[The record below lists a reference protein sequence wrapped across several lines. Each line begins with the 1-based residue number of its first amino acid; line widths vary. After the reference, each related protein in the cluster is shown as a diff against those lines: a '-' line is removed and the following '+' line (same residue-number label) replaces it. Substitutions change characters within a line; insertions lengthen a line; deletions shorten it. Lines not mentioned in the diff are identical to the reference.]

1 MTVKITPRD
10 LEKAFAVFTLLL
22 LSDALALRSMF
33 VAPEGSGV
41 FDLTSPLDRGIA
53 LSQYLVL
60 FVVLVMLGWHWRQTL
75 KTLWRNVL
83 IPLFAVLCVSSIQW
97 SDFPEV
103 TMRSSFLFASTTA
116 FGIYFA
122 LRFTIQE
129 QMQLLTITMGLAG
142 TASLLLGV
150 VMPSAAIENNGLRQG
165 SWRGIFY
172 HKNNLGMYMYL
183 GATAALLTTQTLRL
197 KWQRLLAWGAALVNV
212 LLIVLSA
219 SKTALLVFLI
229 LMFLLPYCRV
239 MRWRSRYLIPVVTLA
254 ILVLGSAAVWFMGNY
269 EVILSRFGKDPTFSG
284 RTDIWLAVLR
294 SALER
299 PWFGYGYDAFW
310 VEDAGRCVGECSY
323 VRALIHFDASSAHN
337 GYLDLLASLGFVGL
351 IIFSVGLATAYHQS
365 MLRVIRSRQP
375 SDCWPFLLLISLILY
390 TQSESAI
397 FNTRSLAWALYIGV
411 ALSPGIEAPQQKPLP
426 RFRQSIWE

>member
-1 MTVKITPRD
+1 MPIVKITFRD

-22 LSDALALRSMF
+22 LSDALALRSVF
-33 VAPEGSGV
+33 VPPEGSGA
-41 FDLTSPLDRGIA
+41 FDLTSPFDRGIA
-53 LSQYLVL
+53 LAQYG
-60 FVVLVMLGWHWRQTL
+60 VLVVVVVGLGAQWRQTL
-75 KTLWRNVL
+75 KTLWRNAL
-83 IPLFAVLCVSSIQW
+83 IPLFAVLCVSSIHW

-116 FGIYFA
+116 FGIYLA

-129 QMQLLTITMGLAG
+129 QIQLLTITMGLAG
-142 TASLLLGV
+142 TVSLLLGG
-150 VMPSAAIENNGLRQG
+150 VMPGAAIENNGLRQG

-197 KWQRLLAWGAALVNV
+197 KWQRLLAWGTVLVNV

-229 LMFLLPYCRV
+229 LLGLIPYCRV
-239 MRWRSRYLIPVVTLA
+239 MRWRSRYLIPLLTFG

-269 EVILSRFGKDPTFSG
+269 EFILSQFGKDPTFSG
-284 RTDIWLAVLR
+284 RTDIWWAVWR

-299 PWFGYGYDAFW
+299 PWLGYGYDAFW
-310 VEDAGRCVGECSY
+310 VEDVGRCVGECSY
-323 VRALIHFDASSAHN
+323 VRAAIHFDASSAHN
-337 GYLDLLASLGFVGL
+337 GYLDLLVSLGFVGVMT
-351 IIFSVGLATAYHQS
+351 FGVGLAAAYHRS
-365 MLRVIRSRQP
+365 LLRVIRSRQP
-375 SDCWPFLLLISLILY
+375 ADCWPFLLLISLILY

-397 FNTRSLAWALYIGV
+397 FNTRSLVWALYIGV
-411 ALSPGIEAPQQKPLP
+411 ALAPALESLP
-426 RFRQSIWE
+426 PRRLSLRR